1 MNHSNRFYL
10 GPPGTGKT
18 YRCIRVAGWFIGRC
32 HVKPIDIAY
41 LSFTKI
47 AASEAYKKNLMTY
60 TMKLNLLILERCI
73 QCV

>member
-47 AASEAYKKNLMTY
+47 AASEAYKRI
-60 TMKLNLLILERCI
+60 MK
-73 QCV
+73 